1 ALAGADHHVFAPVGC
16 DPRTADH
23 VAPAVADRDDLR
35 AVGAGDHLAGPAARQ
50 VVILDVARIAAQPW
64 PVVALHDHPVAE
76 LDYQPVAEL
85 PEHFGSGWR
94 LHLLGGL
101 WGLDP
106 LALFRCER
114 LDLDRLLELLCLLV
128 ALRRRCGRLCRS
140 LLGGL
145 GLGLAALA
153 LGRSRLLLA
162 VEHRCGILGQR
173 FAGVGRRLLLFGRRG
188 RLIGWGLLV
197 LCGSLLPGRS
207 AGLACGCLLF
217 PGRRFL
223 CRCRRFGRGLLLFG
237 GSLLPGRRLF
247 SGGLLLIG
255 RCRGFFLGRRL
266 LLLGRGGRPI
276 GRSLLFVSRRLG
288 GRD

>member
-1 ALAGADHHVFAPVGC
+1 DPARVEDVFLDRNPQPQRRQVAAWIAPFPVTVTIAVAVAGVDHHVFAPVGC
-16 DPRTADH
+16 DPRTADD

-50 VVILDVARIAAQPW
+50 VVILDVARIATQPR

-76 LDYQPVAEL
+76 LDDQPVAEL

-101 WGLDP
+101 WSLDP

-145 GLGLAALA
+145 GLRLAALA

-173 FAGVGRRLLLFGRRG
+173 FAGVGRRLLLVGRRG

-207 AGLACGCLLF
+207 
-217 PGRRFL
+217 
-223 CRCRRFGRGLLLFG
+223 
-237 GSLLPGRRLF
+237 LF

-276 GRSLLFVSRRLG
+276 GRSLLF
-288 GRD
+288 